1 MSKYSVEGYFCM
13 DKLLKFLQV
22 SFPWFSFGLLDIS
35 IDEKDRRRSLSFDS
49 YDEAKKLAI
58 ELSKLCKSVC
68 IIEHFVPEKESDQPT
83 PSAENIGE
91 GKPMKWLPPV
101 GSPEY
106 EALKKGNQETDTE
119 MQTLLARPISDLS
132 LSTRGRRC
140 VERVGVKTIG
150 ELIKK
155 RWSDLA
161 VRGEFGDVTYQEV
174 HEKLTALG
182 LKLKGD

>member
-35 IDEKDRRRSLSFDS
+35 IDEKDRRRLLSVDS

-83 PSAENIGE
+83 PPAE
-91 GKPMKWLPPV
+91 KPE
-101 GSPEY
+101 SESD
-106 EALKKGNQETDTE
+106 EDAEQ
-119 MQTLLARPISDLS
+119 QALLARPISDLN
-132 LSTRGRRC
+132 LSVRPRKCMIRLGISTLGDLVKRS
-140 VERVGVKTIG
+140 VEDLLKCKNFGMSGVREI
-150 ELIKK
+150 
-155 RWSDLA
+155 R
-161 VRGEFGDVTYQEV
+161 
-174 HEKLTALG
+174 EKLALLG
-182 LKLKGD
+182 LKLKDD